1 MRCRARA
8 AARSPPGALGPIKAL
23 RRRVVPGLAAALMPG
38 LGSHKVFSRRALS
51 RLAFPLLAGEPQASP
66 SFLEGFCS
74 SSRRHPAAPR
84 RVSHR

>member
-1 MRCRARA
+1 MLCSRCCFGVPRW
-8 AARSPPGALGPIKAL
+8 LGPLRSL
-23 RRRVVPGLAAALMPG
+23 RRRVVPRLSAALMPG

-66 SFLEGFCS
+66 SFLEGS
-74 SSRRHPAAPR
+74 SPSSRRHPAVPR